1 MNLTNFTLTE
11 ITIEVLCYTHTQ
23 NSSTSSPALSLS
35 GLLLL
40 QKEKKKK
47 KHERFTFLKEQVVA
61 RISCSYN
68 PLSLDP
74 PL

>member
-47 KHERFTFLKEQVVA
+47 NMKDLLFSRSKW
-61 RISCSYN
+61 
-68 PLSLDP
+68 
-74 PL
+74 